1 MSERIEVALAC
12 AECET
17 RNYRTTRKPA
27 ASREG
32 GGGPLTLKKYCPKCN
47 KHTVHKETK

>member
-1 MSERIEVALAC
+1 MAERIPISLAC

-17 RNYRTTRKPA
+17 RNYKTTRKA
-27 ASREG
+27 G
-32 GGGPLTLKKYCPKCN
+32 GGGGNDKGQLSIKKYCPTCN